1 MGRPNSII
9 SQGLVFSRGSKKL
22 FLLLKSINPSI
33 FLFNSIQILWFPC
46 KNMVR
51 NRLFAGWFPSDK
63 RSDPSSFQ
71 ASVLTLENW
80 TSKIS
85 SAQQL
90 SSIWFNM
97 NKQLQHEFCGVFCW
111 WFWNQIPQSWRHAE
125 KYLHQ
130 TLGLLFYASPGET
143 PLACWVSVPQRW
155 HHPSAKCRADLGMGK
170 ISKSVCLCQMFNG
183 I

>member
-1 MGRPNSII
+1 MVPPVIMAEMGRPNSII
-9 SQGLVFSRGSKKL
+9 SQGVVFSRGNKRL
-22 FLLLKSINPSI
+22 FLFLKSIHF
-33 FLFNSIQILWFPC
+33 FLQLYSNFVVSS

-51 NRLFAGWFPSDK
+51 SRLLAGWFPSFGVVPTCFLRFSQFFSAPTDKFSDK

-80 TSKIS
+80 TSQIS

-97 NKQLQHEFCGVFCW
+97 NKQFQHEFCGVFCW

-125 KYLHQ
+125 KHLHQ
-130 TLGLLFYASPGET
+130 ALGFLFYASPGET
-143 PLACWVSVPQRW
+143 PLACW
-155 HHPSAKCRADLGMGK
+155 
-170 ISKSVCLCQMFNG
+170 
-183 I
+183 